1 MGFAYATF
9 MFLQWRIILVSGLLG
24 GMLLVGA
31 CGSPIVENT
40 EGIEGINTSDE
51 TFVMDSDAVVSPAEP
66 SLYLVSFYEEIPD
79 WVKPYVVRQVMKKHH
94 LYIINPPDA
103 DFVAR
108 LKADAGVQFCEAEKQ
123 YKTPIIQAQPLSQ
136 KQINVLKQARGDFKT
151 QFVPDDTAYEF
162 QWNMR
167 AIGMEKAWEIRKDAQ
182 DIVVAVID
190 SGVDPDH
197 PDLQGNLLPLEDIWG
212 EFSGSDRLLNRRT
225 REFYDFAGRDGNGH
239 GTHVAGVIGAILNNS
254 EGVAGIAGQKVKI
267 LPIKVTN
274 LKGETTAALLVEAI
288 LRAIEKK
295 ARVINMSIGS
305 LGAEQ
310 GISRGLSLAL
320 DAALQ
325 QGITIVAASGNESN
339 RAKNVVTD
347 VSLPAAYPGV
357 VSVGAFLASGE
368 IADYSNGGNTLDILG
383 PGGSGG
389 LGSSSG
395 FPVISTWPT
404 YPAYEFLTARVTTL
418 SYAGISGTSMATPHV
433 SAVAA
438 LILAQEPELTP
449 QQVRSRLIAT
459 ATDLGPVGFDT
470 GSGYGIL
477 NAEKALLAKGDGPR
491 L

>member
-1 MGFAYATF
+1 
-9 MFLQWRIILVSGLLG
+9 MFFQWRISLLSGLLF
-24 GMLLVGA
+24 LGA
-31 CGSPIVENT
+31 CGSPGVQET
-40 EGIEGINTSDE
+40 VDTPHLSED
-51 TFVMDSDAVVSPAEP
+51 TFVVDPDVDASASESPR
-66 SLYLVSFYEEIPD
+66 YLVAFYDAIPS
-79 WVKPYVVRQVMKKHH
+79 WVQPYVVRKVMEAHH
-94 LYIINPPDA
+94 LYIIEPPNA

-108 LKADAGVQFCEAEKQ
+108 LKADAGVRFCEVEKHYQ
-123 YKTPIIQAQPLSQ
+123 TPIIQAQPLSQ
-136 KQINVLKQARGDFKT
+136 KQMDALQRNPSDFKT
-151 QFVPDDTAYEF
+151 QFVPDDTAYEL

-182 DIVVAVID
+182 DIIVAVID

-197 PDLQGNLLPLEDIWG
+197 PDLQGNLLPVEDIWA

-225 REFYDFAGRDGNGH
+225 KEVFDFAGRDGNGH
-239 GTHVAGVIGAILNNS
+239 GTHVAGVIGAVLNNG

-295 ARVINMSIGS
+295 ARVINMSIGAV
-305 LGAEQ
+305 GADQ

-320 DAALQ
+320 DAAMQ
-325 QGITIVAASGNESN
+325 RGVTIVAASGNESN
-339 RAKNVVTD
+339 RAKNEVTD

-357 VSVGAFLASGE
+357 IAVGAFLESGGV
-368 IADYSNGGNTLDILG
+368 ADYSNGGATLDILG
-383 PGGSGG
+383 PGGNGG
-389 LGSSSG
+389 LGSRG

-404 YPAYEFLTARVTTL
+404 YPAYEFLTSRVTTL

-438 LILAQEPELTP
+438 LVLAQEPELTP

-459 ATDLGPVGFDT
+459 ATDFGSVGFNPD
-470 GSGYGIL
+470 SGYGIL
-477 NAEKALLAKGDGPR
+477 NAEKALLAKGDGSR

>member
-1 MGFAYATF
+1 MQNPLGFAYAKF
-9 MFLQWRIILVSGLLG
+9 MFFQWRVFLLG
-24 GMLLVGA
+24 NLLLLGA
-31 CGSPIVENT
+31 CGNPGVEGP
-40 EGIEGINTSDE
+40 EVSQD
-51 TFVMDSDAVVSPAEP
+51 TFVVDRETAETEEP
-66 SLYLVSFYEEIPD
+66 PRYLVAFYDAIPD
-79 WVKPYVVRQVMKKHH
+79 WIQPYVVRKVMEKHH
-94 LYIINPPDA
+94 LYIIQPPDA
-103 DFVAR
+103 EFIAR
-108 LKADAGVQFCEAEKQ
+108 VKADAGVRFCEAEKQ

-136 KQINVLKQARGDFKT
+136 SQIDSLSRHHHFKT
-151 QFVPDDTAYEF
+151 QFVPDDTAYDL

-167 AIGMEKAWEIRKDAQ
+167 AIGMEKAWDLRKDAQ

-225 REFYDFAGRDGNGH
+225 REVFDFAGRDGNGH
-239 GTHVAGVIGAILNNS
+239 GTHVAGVIGAILNNN

-274 LKGETTAALLVEAI
+274 LQGETSAALLVEAI
-288 LRAIEKK
+288 QRAIDKK
-295 ARVINMSIGS
+295 ARVINMSIGAV
-305 LGAEQ
+305 GADQ

-320 DAALQ
+320 DAARQ
-325 QGITIVAASGNESN
+325 QGVVIVAASGNESD
-339 RAKNVVTD
+339 RANKTVAD

-357 VSVGAFLASGE
+357 VSVGAFLEDGTLAN
-368 IADYSNGGNTLDILG
+368 YSNGGDALDILA
-383 PGGSGG
+383 PGGNGG
-389 LGSSSG
+389 LGRSG

-404 YPAYEFLTARVTTL
+404 YPAFEFLTNRVTTL

-459 ATDLGPVGFDT
+459 ATDFGPVGFDAD
-470 GSGYGIL
+470 SGYGLL
-477 NAEKALLAKGDGPR
+477 NAEKALVARGDGSR

>member
-1 MGFAYATF
+1 MQKSLAFTYAKF
-9 MFLQWRIILVSGLLG
+9 MFFQLRVFLLSS
-24 GMLLVGA
+24 LLLLGA
-31 CGSPIVENT
+31 CGIPGADRPEISE
-40 EGIEGINTSDE
+40 D
-51 TFVMDSDAVVSPAEP
+51 TFVVDRDIAMSELDEQQRYLVAFYDAV
-66 SLYLVSFYEEIPD
+66 PD
-79 WVKPYVVRQVMKKHH
+79 WVQPYVVRKVMEKHH
-94 LYIINPPDA
+94 LYIINPPDG
-103 DFVAR
+103 DFVTR
-108 LKADAGVQFCEAEKQ
+108 MKADPGVRFCEAERH

-136 KQINVLKQARGDFKT
+136 EQLDRLSRHHNFKT
-151 QFVPDDTAYEF
+151 QFVPDDTSYDL

-167 AIGMEKAWEIRKDAQ
+167 AIGMEKAWDLRKDAQ

-197 PDLQGNLLPLEDIWG
+197 PDLQGNLLPVEDIWG

-225 REFYDFAGRDGNGH
+225 RELFDFAGRDGNGH
-239 GTHVAGVIGAILNNS
+239 GTHVAGVIGAILNNN

-274 LKGETTAALLVEAI
+274 LQGETSAALLVEAI
-288 LRAIEKK
+288 LRAIDKK
-295 ARVINMSIGS
+295 ARVINMSIGAV
-305 LGAEQ
+305 GADQ

-325 QGITIVAASGNESN
+325 QGITIVAASGNESDRVN
-339 RAKNVVTD
+339 NIVTD

-357 VSVGAFLASGE
+357 VSVGAFLEDGT
-368 IADYSNGGNTLDILG
+368 IANYSNGGETLDVLA

-389 LGSSSG
+389 LGRDG

-404 YPAYEFLTARVTTL
+404 YPAYEFLTNRVSTL

-433 SAVAA
+433 AAVAA
-438 LILAQEPELTP
+438 LILAQEPDLTP

-459 ATDLGPVGFDT
+459 ATDVGPVGFDND
-470 GSGYGIL
+470 SGYGLL
-477 NAEKALLAKGDGPR
+477 NAEKALVAKGDGPR